1 MKTISKGK
9 IFIFLNLPSKSQ
21 SISTIEKLK
30 GEERNV
36 KRSLENKMQELK
48 TRNEDL
54 LELEEQLNS
63 INDQIMLKKNEN
75 SNLEKKIEEFQK
87 EKEANRKIKLENAQ
101 LEQEMEE
108 AQMKMQEIIFKINL
122 HEESLQTAKNQIDST
137 NIVLKEKQTE
147 VLNLEKKL
155 NKLYETIN
163 DSQNKFNDIQQGYNI
178 KEFYFFYEFSC

>member
-1 MKTISKGK
+1 M
-9 IFIFLNLPSKSQ
+9 L
-21 SISTIEKLK
+21 
-30 GEERNV
+30 
-36 KRSLENKMQELK
+36 KRS
-48 TRNEDL
+48 
-54 LELEEQLNS
+54 
-63 INDQIMLKKNEN
+63 EN

-101 LEQEMEE
+101 LGQDMEE

-155 NKLYETIN
+155 NKLHETIN
-163 DSQNKFNDIQQGYNI
+163 DSQNKFNDIQQQYQI
-178 KEFYFFYEFSC
+178 KELVLGVFFYNS